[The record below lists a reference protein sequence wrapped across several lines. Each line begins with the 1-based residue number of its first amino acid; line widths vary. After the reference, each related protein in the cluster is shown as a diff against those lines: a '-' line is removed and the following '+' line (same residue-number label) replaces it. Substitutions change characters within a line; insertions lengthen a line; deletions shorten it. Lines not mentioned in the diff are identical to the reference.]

1 MLFRS
6 KERGTRKD
14 RAKSGASKRAGRAW
28 GRKERKRSH
37 PTPPSFFR
45 LSFHFSLGQ
54 NRKSCFFQTKTLA
67 TQAKVLQSE
76 GSVFYLHHGSLISD
90 PVITNI
96 CHLNCPLLSLHVGP
110 GFFLGDVCC
119 CRPISSYM
127 INFFW
132 FLGRLHQNRREKVYR
147 CDEGWLQLR

>member
-1 MLFRS
+1 MGKKGKETLPSHSPLFF
-6 KERGTRKD
+6 
-14 RAKSGASKRAGRAW
+14 W
-28 GRKERKRSH
+28 
-37 PTPPSFFR
+37 
-45 LSFHFSLGQ
+45 LSFHFSRGQ

>member
-1 MLFRS
+1 MRFRG
-6 KERGTRKD
+6 KQRGTRKD
-14 RAKSGASKRAGRAW
+14 LAKNGASKRAGRGW
-28 GRKERKRSH
+28 GRKERKRSP
-37 PTPPSFFR
+37 PTPPSFFGSRSISRAAKTENPVFSKRKR
-45 LSFHFSLGQ
+45 LL
-54 NRKSCFFQTKTLA
+54 RKLKFCNQR
-67 TQAKVLQSE
+67 

-110 GFFLGDVCC
+110 GFFLGDECC
-119 CRPISSYM
+119 NRPISFYM
-127 INFFW
+127 INVFW